1 MQSLRLPG
9 VELHYRIEGKGT
21 PLLLIHGTQP
31 DADTWGGCVGE
42 LAQYHQV
49 IAYDRRGFSRS
60 VHPPVQDYVTHAED
74 ALALLRHL
82 QAEPAMLVGWSW
94 GGIIALEMAALAP
107 EAVRQ
112 LILAE
117 PALHL
122 KKHPS
127 FAIIRTILNVKL
139 LRLFRSDV
147 QAAESFLTWAHQ
159 YAGGGSAFEG
169 FPEAV
174 REVIRRNATAIVSE
188 IEAGTGEKLL
198 PQRIATIRCPVT
210 CLLGEKSAP
219 EFAPAVARLKSWLP
233 GIRQLIIPGAGHAL
247 HFDQPEAF
255 TAAILAAG
263 REAGAWV
270 R

>member
-1 MQSLRLPG
+1 MQSLRVNG
-9 VELHYRIEGKGT
+9 VDLHYRIAGKGT
-21 PLLLIHGTQP
+21 ALLLIHGTQP
-31 DADTWGGCVGE
+31 DADTWDTCVEE
-42 LAQYHQV
+42 LARHHLV
-49 IAYDRRGFSRS
+49 ITYDRRGFSRS
-60 VHPPVQDYVTHAED
+60 VHPPIQDYVTHAED

-82 QAEPAMLVGWSW
+82 QAEPAMIVGWSW
-94 GGIIALEMAALAP
+94 GCIIALEMAARAP

-127 FAIIRTILNVKL
+127 FALVRTILKVKL
-139 LRLFRSDV
+139 LSLFKSDV

-159 YAGGGSAFEG
+159 YAGGGSAFAG
-169 FPEAV
+169 FPKAV
-174 REVIRRNATAIVSE
+174 REVIRRNATAIVRE

-219 EFAPAVARLKSWLP
+219 EFGPAVARLKTWLP
-233 GIRQLIIPGAGHAL
+233 GTRQVMISGAGHAL

-263 REAGAWV
+263 RETEAMV
-270 R
+270 